1 MKRAIRRLLV
11 AVGFSSGLIAVTA
24 SAARRSCRSI
34 TASRSCAKAAEKAV
48 SAAVRAAG
56 APGPAPGAPSA
67 GPPLPAAAVG
77 ASPRPL
83 LTDIYQCASTQGNDS
98 YRVPVAIAW
107 GEPP

>member
-11 AVGFSSGLIAVTA
+11 AVGFSSGLNAVTA
-24 SAARRSCRSI
+24 SAAQALPFDHSESVVREG
-34 TASRSCAKAAEKAV
+34 SREGRVGS
-48 SAAVRAAG
+48 SPGGRGAG
-56 APGPAPGAPSA
+56 ARARRPSA

-83 LTDIYQCASTQGNDS
+83 LADIYQCASTQGNDS

-107 GEPP
+107 GEPS